1 MNPTPTSPQ
10 QAVHVAV
17 AVVVNQHAQILVSK
31 RANHQHQGGLWEF
44 PGGKV
49 ENGEPVQIALA
60 RELHEELNIS
70 LSNATP
76 LLQVSHDYGDK
87 YVVLDVWW
95 VSDYA
100 GEVHGNEGQEW
111 QWADAQ
117 TLAILP
123 FPAAN
128 KPILT
133 AVLER
138 LASLA

>member
-1 MNPTPTSPQ
+1 MNPTPTPLQ

-17 AVVVNQHAQILVSK
+17 AVVVNHHAQILVSK
-31 RANHQHQGGLWEF
+31 RASHQHQGGLWEF

-49 ENGEPVQIALA
+49 ENGEPVQSALA

-87 YVVLDVWW
+87 HVLLDVWW
-95 VSDYA
+95 VSEYA

-117 TLAILP
+117 TLAVLP

-128 KPILT
+128 KAILT
-133 AVLER
+133 AVLAR
-138 LASLA
+138 LT

>member
-1 MNPTPTSPQ
+1 MNATSTPPQ

-17 AVVVNQHAQILVSK
+17 AVVVNPYAQILVSK

-70 LSNATP
+70 VSNAKP

-87 YVVLDVWW
+87 HVVLDVWW
-95 VSDYA
+95 VSDYT

-111 QWADAQ
+111 QWADAH

-128 KPILT
+128 KSILT